1 MTGAAWR
8 DMSWRD
14 MTELRRLFLACLA
27 VFALPAL
34 APPVRADNIPR
45 VSILEENDSLFFNSD
60 KHYTQGLRL
69 SYLAPDLKPDA
80 AWNDPFNLLAD
91 IPTVFAQDGTTT
103 RRYALLL
110 GQSIFTPKNL
120 TLKMPSAHDRP
131 YGGWLYGGASLL
143 QETNHAML
151 ENFEIDAGVV
161 GPGSLA
167 KQVQNDFHQFIGD
180 AEAKGWADQIQ
191 NEPGLMLSYER
202 LWRMP
207 LVGDGN
213 SGVDFVPQVGG
224 TAGNVFTY
232 ADIGGQ
238 LRIGTNLHAEYG
250 PVRIRPALSG
260 TDYFDADQLDGN
272 LGFYFFM
279 GAQGRA
285 VGRNIFLQGNTFRQS
300 PSVGMKVLVADFQAG
315 FSLFWS
321 SDIRFDT
328 SVVRRTEEFQG
339 QATPDE
345 ICTAAVAFSW

>member
-1 MTGAAWR
+1 
-8 DMSWRD
+8 MS
-14 MTELRRLFLACLA
+14 LRAMANLRFMLLA
-27 VFALPAL
+27 VPLVFVAAGAL
-34 APPVRADNIPR
+34 APARADDMHR
-45 VSILEENDSLFFNSD
+45 LSILEENDSLFFNSD

-69 SYLAPDLKPDA
+69 SYLTPDLKPGG
-80 AWNDPFNLLAD
+80 AWNDTFNLLANV
-91 IPTVFAQDGTTT
+91 PTVFAQDGTAT

-110 GQSIFTPKNL
+110 GQSVFTPKNL
-120 TLKMPSAHDRP
+120 TLKTPSTHDRP

-143 QETNHAML
+143 QETNHSTL

-180 AEAKGWADQIQ
+180 AQAKGWADQIQ

-207 LVGDGN
+207 LIGDGN
-213 SGVDFVPQVGG
+213 TGVDIVPQVGG

-238 LRIGTNLHAEYG
+238 IRIGTNLHAEYG

-260 TDYFDADQLDGN
+260 TDYFDANQLDGN

-279 GAQGRA
+279 GVQGRA
-285 VGRNIFLQGNTFRQS
+285 MGRNIFLQGNTFRQS
-300 PSVGMKVLVADFQAG
+300 PSVGMKPLVADLQAG

-321 SDIRFDT
+321 SDIRFTT

-345 ICTAAVAFSW
+345 ICTGAVAFSW